1 MSEQTISVDVDHG
14 TVSVGFQEF
23 MLRLKDRDNS
33 EQHAILTGIY
43 EREKARADR
52 AEAALEIVRAE
63 IKMMFTGQ
71 YMPTPAT
78 VIAALYPPNEDIEAA
93 CK

>member
-1 MSEQTISVDVDHG
+1 MSDQAIAVDVEEG

-23 MLRLKDRDNS
+23 MLRLKERDNT
-33 EQHAILTGIY
+33 EQHAILSGLY

-71 YMPTPAT
+71 YMPTPAAVVT
-78 VIAALYPPNEDIEAA
+78 ALYPSNEDIEAA